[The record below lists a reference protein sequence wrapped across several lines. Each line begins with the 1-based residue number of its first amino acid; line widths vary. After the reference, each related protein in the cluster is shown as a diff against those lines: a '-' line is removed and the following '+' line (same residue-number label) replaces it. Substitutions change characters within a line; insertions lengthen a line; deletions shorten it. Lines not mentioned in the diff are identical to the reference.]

1 MVQVV
6 AVVYKLLH
14 YCYLAEPKNSA
25 TWRRL
30 AASAKGWV
38 RVRFSDVIT
47 RGALADQPRTAA
59 PGEIY
64 TFLNLAKSSGKSSY
78 KYVKP
83 AYLLIWEHSP
93 PSCECLVMSRH
104 HAIAAAG
111 VSHIFV
117 IQKKL
122 QGNRSPHTWYR
133 DMLSRL

>member
-1 MVQVV
+1 MVQVVVVVV

-64 TFLNLAKSSGKSSY
+64 TFLNVGEIFGEI
-78 KYVKP
+78 
-83 AYLLIWEHSP
+83 LLQICQAGL
-93 PSCECLVMSRH
+93 PSNMGTFSTFL
-104 HAIAAAG
+104 
-111 VSHIFV
+111 
-117 IQKKL
+117 
-122 QGNRSPHTWYR
+122 
-133 DMLSRL
+133 